1 VVGVDE
7 AQFFGSELVDVCEEL
22 ANRRMRVIVAGLDQ
36 DYQGRPFEPIPS
48 LLAVAEFVTKNLA
61 ICVKCG
67 NPANRSQRIGSSRQ
81 RVLVGAQDKYEAR
94 CRHCFSPEPIE
105 EAVEDDDE

>member
-1 VVGVDE
+1 
-7 AQFFGSELVDVCEEL
+7 
-22 ANRRMRVIVAGLDQ
+22 
-36 DYQGRPFEPIPS
+36 
-48 LLAVAEFVTKNLA
+48 VAEFITKNLA

-67 NPANRSQRIGSSRQ
+67 NPANRSQRIGLSRQ

-105 EAVEDDDE
+105 ESEQDDDE